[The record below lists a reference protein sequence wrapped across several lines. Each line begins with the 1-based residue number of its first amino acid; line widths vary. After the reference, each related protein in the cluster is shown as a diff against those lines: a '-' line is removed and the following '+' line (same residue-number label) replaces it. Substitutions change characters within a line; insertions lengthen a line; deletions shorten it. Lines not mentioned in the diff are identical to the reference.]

1 VKPPHVKGYGYLCG
15 IRFSSS
21 VTLWVDFVLIFTVLT
36 FGFDASPQ
44 ILGYAAALYGLPSLL
59 LGPFFGTL
67 ADHTSPLKFLTISFL
82 IRFIVAC
89 LLFGATSEAFFLVF
103 VCLKG
108 ISNLGSGAA
117 EIILTRKLL
126 TNKDLV
132 NNISLITIMD
142 QCIKVCSPL
151 AAGIIATMADK
162 AYGFLI
168 SASFSLLGIFC
179 VVLLSLNCREKKIH
193 NPEKRSFGSFEAL
206 KVLLRSGP
214 STQLFFICALI
225 QSAVLGCYDSL
236 LSIFL
241 KNIGFEAYV
250 FGVIVSST
258 ALGGILAGL
267 IFKLVYP
274 SKISLCSTF
283 SLLIF
288 GLMVA
293 TAGLLPMIEHVSIL
307 ATLIFVF
314 FIAGFAYGLTS
325 LGFGVT
331 LQKYCPLSNLGTVSA
346 SARSLTLLFMIAGPI
361 FGAWL
366 STLISIGGVF
376 FLSGGI
382 AVFFGALL
390 YFRYR
395 DDFSSEATR
404 ILNE

>member
-1 VKPPHVKGYGYLCG
+1 MRLPEANGYGYLCG
-15 IRFSSS
+15 IRLSSS

-44 ILGYAAALYGLPSLL
+44 TLGYAAALYGLPSLL

-67 ADHTSPLKFLTISFL
+67 ADHTSPVKFLLISFL
-82 IRFIVAC
+82 LRFIVAC
-89 LLFGATSEAFFLVF
+89 LLFGASSEAFFLAF

-132 NNISLITIMD
+132 NNISLITVMD
-142 QCIKVCSPL
+142 QFIKVCSPL
-151 AAGIIATMADK
+151 VAGVIASMTDK
-162 AYGFLI
+162 AHGFLI
-168 SASFSLLGIFC
+168 SASFSLFGVFC
-179 VVLLSLNCREKKIH
+179 VILLSLNNRQEKIH
-193 NPEKRSFGSFEAL
+193 ESEKRSFGSLKAL
-206 KVLLRSGP
+206 KVLLGSGP

-236 LSIFL
+236 LSLFL
-241 KNIGFEAYV
+241 KDIGFDSYV
-250 FGVIVSST
+250 FGAIVSAT

-267 IFKLVYP
+267 SFKLVYP
-274 SKISLCSTF
+274 RKISLCSTF
-283 SLLIF
+283 SLLVF
-288 GLMVA
+288 GLMVVV
-293 TAGLLPMIEHVSIL
+293 AGLLPKLGSLSTFTTFIL
-307 ATLIFVF
+307 IF

-346 SARSLTLLFMIAGPI
+346 TARSLTLLFMIAGPI

-366 STLISIGGVF
+366 STFISIGGVF
-376 FLSGGI
+376 VLSGGI

-390 YFRYR
+390 HLKYR
-395 DDFSSEATR
+395 DDFSSETTR
-404 ILNE
+404 ISNE

>member
-1 VKPPHVKGYGYLCG
+1 MRLPQVNGYGYLCG

-36 FGFDASPQ
+36 FGFDASPKT
-44 ILGYAAALYGLPSLL
+44 LGYAAALYGLPSLL
-59 LGPFFGTL
+59 LGPLFGTL
-67 ADHTSPLKFLTISFL
+67 ADHTSPLKFLIVSFS

-89 LLFGATSEAFFLVF
+89 LLFGANSEAYFLAF

-142 QCIKVCSPL
+142 QFIKVCSPL
-151 AAGIIATMADK
+151 AAGIIASMADK
-162 AYGFLI
+162 AHGFLI
-168 SASFSLLGIFC
+168 SASFSLFGVFC
-179 VVLLSLNCREKKIH
+179 VILLSLSCREKKIH
-193 NPEKRSFGSFEAL
+193 NLEKRSFGSLEAL

-241 KNIGFEAYV
+241 KDIGFEAYI

-267 IFKLVYP
+267 CFKLVYP
-274 SKISLCSTF
+274 SRISLCSTL

-288 GLMVA
+288 GLMVVI
-293 TAGLLPMIEHVSIL
+293 AGSLPKPESISTLSIL
-307 ATLIFVF
+307 ILTF
-314 FIAGFAYGLTS
+314 FFAGFAYGLTS

-346 SARSLTLLFMIAGPI
+346 TARSLTLLFMIVGPI

-366 STLISIGGVF
+366 STFISISGVF
-376 FLSGGI
+376 VLSGGI

-390 YFRYR
+390 HLKYR
-395 DDFSSEATR
+395 DNFSLEATR
-404 ILNE
+404 ISNE